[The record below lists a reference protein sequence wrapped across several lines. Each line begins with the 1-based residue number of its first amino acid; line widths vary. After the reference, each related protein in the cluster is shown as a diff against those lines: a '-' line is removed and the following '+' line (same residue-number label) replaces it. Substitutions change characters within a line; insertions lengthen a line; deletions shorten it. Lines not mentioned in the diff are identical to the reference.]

1 LAQLIVEAVVG
12 GVTGYAIA
20 KILDQYLSIPLIL
33 QTRRLK
39 SKGKAH
45 EYEGPESVA
54 TYWKDLLGPKFGM
67 EEHAGQ
73 QILRQGHLVTFRDIL
88 LTDFV
93 PRAPGYYY
101 SKDLWNDPKNALLSL
116 GVVRIIENEY
126 TGPKRLLA
134 INHANEF
141 EAHGNI
147 EKGIPIVVSREVY
160 EDLSEGLDKFGSV
173 HLDQLTA
180 TMSDVGTYSE
190 YLETVGIPATYPTVE
205 HKKYIKRGGDPV
217 PLMGNGWVVYRTKRT
232 DSFLH
237 YRFWTGV
244 EYYEESLQNAKQ
256 RLKELIPESGWALTN
271 FDDKIRYFRNAPLQ
285 LGEVWKHLARL
296 KQA

>member
-1 LAQLIVEAVVG
+1 MSEMMIEALIG
-12 GVTGYAIA
+12 GVAGYAIA

-33 QTRRLK
+33 KTQWLK
-39 SKGKAH
+39 FKGKAH
-45 EYEGPESVA
+45 EYEGPQLVA

-67 EEHAGQ
+67 EAKASEK
-73 QILRQGHLVTFRDIL
+73 ILREYHLVTFRDVI

-116 GVVRIIENEY
+116 GVVRVIESEH

-134 INHANEF
+134 ISHPNEF

-160 EDLSEGLDKFGSV
+160 KELSEGLNKFGSV
-173 HLDQLTA
+173 HVDQLTA

-190 YLETVGIPATYPTVE
+190 YLETVGIPATYPVVE
-205 HKKYIKRGGDPV
+205 RKKWIKHAGDPI
-217 PLMGNGWVVYRTKRT
+217 PLMGNGWVVYRIEEI
-232 DSFLH
+232 DNFLH

-244 EYYEESLQNAKQ
+244 EYYDDSLQKAKEK
-256 RLKELIPESGWALTN
+256 LEKLIPKGGWALTN
-271 FDDKIRYFRNAPLQ
+271 FDDKIRHFKNAPLQ
-285 LGEVWKHLARL
+285 LSEVWKHLAKL
-296 KQA
+296 K